1 MTRYT
6 VRDWNTYF
14 SIPWYVTALTVVNGA
29 CSVRTNNVVD
39 LSSFKFLRSVVI
51 GDNCFNYVP
60 MLTIV
65 GLNWLESV
73 NIGYY
78 TFVYYGMQSLLEGSS
93 FKIVNCPRLK
103 SLYIR
108 GNSCYRYNWFE
119 LAQLPQ
125 LKSIVMGFYDYGCFV
140 RTRNAVFRGK
150 RERTDEL

>member
-6 VRDWNTYF
+6 VTNWDSYL
-14 SIPWYVTALTVVNGA
+14 SIPLYVTVLTVTANS
-29 CSVRTNNVVD
+29 CNDNTMYTVD

-78 TFVYYGMQSLLEGSS
+78 TFVYPGMQSLLEGSS

-150 RERTDEL
+150 SERTDEL

>member
-39 LSSFKFLRSVVI
+39 L
-51 GDNCFNYVP
+51 
-60 MLTIV
+60 
-65 GLNWLESV
+65 
-73 NIGYY
+73 
-78 TFVYYGMQSLLEGSS
+78 SS

-150 RERTDEL
+150 SERTDEL